1 MSRAASESA
10 EQGKSRAARGAA
22 AAHSAKERAASDFA
36 ERFWLCDVATEGS
49 NMGEVSQKRPNRIAS
64 VI

>member
-10 EQGKSRAARGAA
+10 ERRRRA

-36 ERFWLCDVATEGS
+36 ERFGVCDV
-49 NMGEVSQKRPNRIAS
+49 QHQ
-64 VI
+64 